1 MTYAAV
7 AIGGASLLGGL
18 ASSRSSKKTA
28 KQALALQREQFEFQK
43 QRYNEYKALYGNTE
57 KMLVADAEKGVVADL
72 NGVTNRAATDVAS
85 QFANAENARLRNM
98 QRMGIN
104 PNSGRADALASQ
116 AGIAQ
121 SLAAAGSI
129 TANRETERRNAEQQT
144 WNRRDSVT
152 RLGANQMAGAVSGMD
167 RANTGM
173 ANTLNDQS
181 SQQASQAAQ
190 MFEAAGTAL
199 GGLIGKSPSAA
210 VNPTTTP
217 VAGISS
223 PQYLPVTTSPAQANA
238 TLVDTLTSGR
248 IPGVDLGSS
257 MIPKAPNYSLYR

>member
-104 PNSGRADALASQ
+104 PNSGRADAIAARNSV
-116 AGIAQ
+116 AQ
-121 SLAAAGSI
+121 SLAAAGNI
-129 TANRETERRNAEQQT
+129 TAGREAERRNAEQQT

-167 RANTGM
+167 SANTGM
-173 ANTLNDQS
+173 VNTLNNQS
-181 SQQASQAAQ
+181 SQQASQAGQ
-190 MFEAAGTAL
+190 MFGAAGTAL
-199 GGLIGKSPSAA
+199 GGMIGKSPSAA

-223 PQYLPVTTSPAQANA
+223 SQYLPVTTNPAQANA
-238 TLVDTLTSGR
+238 TLVDTTTSGR

-257 MIPKAPNYSLYR
+257 LVPKAPNYSLYR

>member
-7 AIGGASLLGGL
+7 AIGGNLIGGVI
-18 ASSRSSKKTA
+18 SSRSSKKTA

-152 RLGANQMAGAVSGMD
+152 RLGAGLMSGAAGGMD
-167 RANTGM
+167 SANAGM
-173 ANTLNDQS
+173 VNTLNNQS
-181 SQQASQAAQ
+181 AAQAAQ
-190 MFEAAGTAL
+190 AGQMFGAAGTML
-199 GGLIGKSPSAA
+199 GGMIGKSPSA
-210 VNPTTTP
+210 VSNPTTTP

-223 PQYLPVTTSPAQANA
+223 PQYLPVTTTPAQANA
-238 TLVDTLTSGR
+238 SLVDGLTAGR
-248 IPGVDLGSS
+248 IPGIDLGSS